1 VSSLRFHERMSGW
14 ISFDEL
20 SYNQAA
26 RDGKRASNSC
36 SQELEIEIDDLDR
49 FLADRYHTATVT
61 GTVSCDQLGGRLEVT
76 PCSTFNMFVP
86 EGGPRRARMLYRLY
100 LRDGDGRE
108 LTLRGFKELV
118 DDPNLDIWSDTT
130 TLFVRLLRGR
140 ESGEPQ
146 GAEDTVAT
154 GILYISRLGF
164 LRQLAS
170 MRGSDGVKGIR
181 TVAQLEKF
189 FVSELVK
196 IYAPAAETV
205 SSEDWPSATGLD
217 NRWQGHPPGVWHDL
231 PGTPGLQRRI
241 IGFDADDPG
250 HTQLTL
256 HHIRSDQEP
265 TRGPV
270 LMVPGCGVR
279 ANLFYG
285 APRRPTIVETLVRHG
300 YDVWVENW
308 RGSIDL
314 PPMSY
319 TLDQAAVYD
328 HPAAVRTIRR
338 ETGASE
344 MKSVI
349 HCQGST
355 SMMMSLIAGLVPEI
369 TTVVSNAV
377 SLHVNVPLGSKL
389 KALFFVP
396 PCSLRL
402 TGVDAQWAVR
412 SPSALA
418 SGFARMAK
426 VIRARDCD
434 NEVCH
439 FANYM
444 YGVGPDLLWR
454 HANIDSETHEW
465 ISREF
470 GFCPLTLL
478 SQLGRSQRAGHL
490 VPVSGLSELPENL
503 LADAPKTE
511 ARITFLAGSRN
522 RLFLPVSQRRSFEYF
537 DDRQPGRHSF
547 YELPGYTHLDV
558 MFGRN
563 ASADVFPLILR
574 ALDHEPS
581 ADRPGVSSR

>member
-1 VSSLRFHERMSGW
+1 MAGW

-26 RDGKRASNSC
+26 RDGKRDRNSC
-36 SQELEIEIDDLDR
+36 SHDIEVQIDDFDR
-49 FLADRYHTATVT
+49 FLAEPDHSGSAR
-61 GTVSCDQLGGRLEVT
+61 GTVSCDQLGGTLELQ
-76 PCSTFNMFVP
+76 PGSSYNLFVP
-86 EGGPRRARMLYRLY
+86 DGGPRRRRMLYRFY
-100 LRDGDGRE
+100 LLDPDGRP
-108 LTLRGFKELV
+108 LTLSGFKELI
-118 DDPNLDIWSDTT
+118 DDPNLDIWSDTS
-130 TLFVRLLRGR
+130 TLFIRVLRGHQKDDCAS
-140 ESGEPQ
+140 EK
-146 GAEDTVAT
+146 DTIAT

-164 LRQLAS
+164 SRLLLS
-170 MRGSDGVKGIR
+170 VRGSGGIGAVKTAVEFG
-181 TVAQLEKF
+181 KF
-189 FVSELVK
+189 FTLGLAK
-196 IYAPAAETV
+196 IYGPPSETV
-205 SSEDWPSATGLD
+205 SSDDFPTPTRLD
-217 NRWQGHPPGVWHDL
+217 ARWQGHPPEQWHDL
-231 PGTPGLQRRI
+231 PGTPGLRRRI
-241 IGFDADDPG
+241 IGFDSGDPA

-256 HHIRSDQEP
+256 HHIRSDEAP
-265 TRGPV
+265 IRGPV

-314 PPMSY
+314 PAMSY

-328 HPAAVRTIRR
+328 HPAAVRTIRE
-338 ETGASE
+338 ETDASE
-344 MKSVI
+344 LKAII

-355 SMMMSLIAGLVPEI
+355 SMTMSLIAGLVPEI
-369 TTVVSNAV
+369 KTVVSNAV
-377 SLHVNVPLGSKL
+377 SLHVNVPFGAKL
-389 KALFFVP
+389 KALLFVP

-402 TGVDAQWAVR
+402 TGIDAQWALR
-412 SPSALA
+412 APSALSSA
-418 SGFARMAK
+418 FARLAGM
-426 VIRARDCD
+426 IRARDCD
-434 NEVCH
+434 NGVCH

-454 HANIDSETHEW
+454 HANLDSDTHEW

-490 VPVSGLSELPENL
+490 VPVSGLPDIPEDL
-503 LADAPKTE
+503 VQAEPKTD

-522 RLFLPVSQRRSFEYF
+522 RLFLPESQRRSFEHF
-537 DDRQPGRHSF
+537 DRLQPGRHTF
-547 YELPGYTHLDV
+547 HELPGYTHLDV

-563 ASADVFPLILR
+563 ATGDVFPLILD

-581 ADRPGVSSR
+581 GDRSRAASR